1 MGNTTFYREAQ
12 EDIEKIT
19 WKEILSD
26 CRKPH
31 SKAELEYALLAG
43 TSMDSAN
50 EANMLQKWHK
60 PWVFYPL
67 LKAGVALTAIIY
79 VTYFLLGFATS
90 GNYMMVLFLPPLI
103 MPIVLMVFLW
113 ELNIPR
119 NISIYELF
127 AFFLIGGLLSM
138 GLVSPLFGVF
148 PDINV
153 QHESD
158 ILPWALNTALREEV
172 AKLAA
177 GLLILWWAGS
187 KQKKHIYGLT
197 GLVIGAAVG
206 AGFSGFESIW
216 YAMKESIVVRNQI
229 MRALFSFGSHIAYAT
244 PYTAAF
250 ALNMKNGK
258 ITIDSFKDPLFL
270 KAFGLSTTL
279 HFIWDYVCSDEDFQN
294 FTVIIKIGFTIALW
308 LMLLYVI
315 RRCLQQVV
323 NAGRY
328 HSRTYPI
335 ANSAAL
341 TLQCISGPMQG
352 AVWKLSTGQKTVI
365 GRDPGCQIV
374 LPNAQGVSRRHCSFQ
389 CGPAGWTVTDLNS
402 SYGTYFSNGKKL
414 MPGLDEPLRSG
425 DVLYLASRQI
435 ALKIFLN

>member
-26 CRKPH
+26 FRKPH

-67 LKAGVALTAIIY
+67 LKAGVALIALLY
-79 VTYFLLGFATS
+79 AVFFLFGLKNAGTYI
-90 GNYMMVLFLPPLI
+90 MVLIIPPLI
-103 MPIVLMVFLW
+103 IPVILMIFLW

-119 NISIYELF
+119 NISIYELLV
-127 AFFLIGGLLSM
+127 FFLLGGLMSM
-138 GLVSPLFGVF
+138 GLVSVLFGVF
-148 PDINV
+148 PQIKV
-153 QHESD
+153 RSASD
-158 ILPWALNTALREEV
+158 IFPWALNTALREEV

-177 GLLILWWAGS
+177 GILLLCWAGS

-206 AGFSGFESIW
+206 AGFGGFESIS
-216 YAMKESIVVRNQI
+216 YALNSEAIAINQI
-229 MRALFSFGSHIAYAT
+229 MRAIYSIGGHVVYAA
-244 PYTAAF
+244 PYTAAI
-250 ALNMKNGK
+250 ALEMKGGK
-258 ITIDSFKDPLFL
+258 LTTDCFKS
-270 KAFGLSTTL
+270 KAFLIAFGSSVAL
-279 HFIWDYVCSDEDFQN
+279 HTAWDYSCKTVGMIGFL
-294 FTVIIKIGFTIALW
+294 VIIILLW
-308 LMLLYVI
+308 VLLLYVT
-315 RRCLQQVV
+315 RLCLQQAV

-328 HSRTYPI
+328 HSGTYPI

-374 LPNAQGVSRRHCSFQ
+374 LPNAQGISRRHCSFQ
-389 CGPAGWTVTDLNS
+389 CGPTGWTVTDLNS

-414 MPGLDEPLRSG
+414 MPGLDEPLHSG

>member
-50 EANMLQKWHK
+50 ERNMLQKWHK

-67 LKAGVALTAIIY
+67 LKAGVALIAIIY
-79 VTYFLLGFATS
+79 ATYFLLGFATS
-90 GNYMMVLFLPPLI
+90 GSYMMVLFLPPLI

-127 AFFLIGGLLSM
+127 AFFLIGGLLSL

-153 QHESD
+153 QYESD
-158 ILPWALNTALREEV
+158 IFPCALNTALREEV

-216 YAMKESIVVRNQI
+216 YAMKESIVVKNQI
-229 MRALFSFGSHIAYAT
+229 MRALFSVGGHIAYAA
-244 PYTAAF
+244 PYTAAI
-250 ALNMKNGK
+250 ALKMKDGK
-258 ITIDSFKDPLFL
+258 LTTDCFTS
-270 KAFGLSTTL
+270 KAFLIAFGSSVAL
-279 HFIWDYVCSDEDFQN
+279 HTAWDYSCKTVGMIGFL
-294 FTVIIKIGFTIALW
+294 VIIILLW
-308 LMLLYVI
+308 VLLLYVT
-315 RRCLQQVV
+315 RLCLQQAV

-328 HSRTYPI
+328 HSGTYPI

-352 AVWKLSTGQKTVI
+352 AVWKLSSGQKTVI

-389 CGPAGWTVTDLNS
+389 CGPTGWTVTDLNS

-414 MPGLDEPLRSG
+414 MPGLDEPLHSG
-425 DVLYLASRQI
+425 DILYLASNQI

>member
-50 EANMLQKWHK
+50 ERNMLQKWHK

-67 LKAGVALTAIIY
+67 LKAGVALIAIIY
-79 VTYFLLGFATS
+79 ATYFLLGFATS
-90 GNYMMVLFLPPLI
+90 GSYMMVLFLPPLI

-127 AFFLIGGLLSM
+127 AFFLIGGLLSL

-153 QHESD
+153 QYESD
-158 ILPWALNTALREEV
+158 ILPCALNTALREEV

-216 YAMKESIVVRNQI
+216 YAMKESIVVKNQI
-229 MRALFSFGSHIAYAT
+229 MRALFSVGGHIAYAA
-244 PYTAAF
+244 PYTAAI
-250 ALNMKNGK
+250 ALKMKDGK
-258 ITIDSFKDPLFL
+258 LTTDCFTS
-270 KAFGLSTTL
+270 KAFLIAFGSSIAL
-279 HFIWDYVCSDEDFQN
+279 HTAWDYSCETVGMIGFL
-294 FTVIIKIGFTIALW
+294 VIIILLW
-308 LMLLYVI
+308 VLLLYI
-315 RRCLQQVV
+315 TRLCLQQAV

-328 HSRTYPI
+328 HSGTYPI
-335 ANSAAL
+335 ANSTAL

-352 AVWKLSTGQKTVI
+352 AVWKLSSGQKTVI

-389 CGPAGWTVTDLNS
+389 CGPTGWTVTDLNS

-414 MPGLDEPLRSG
+414 MPGLDEPLHSG
-425 DVLYLASRQI
+425 DILYLASRQI